1 MCSLF
6 AIFDFR
12 QSKTSD
18 KPVESKPA
26 EPEKETTGNKETDL
40 DVTKEKLVKPSSFK
54 RPRLPS
60 GTPPKP
66 APRPAKKDLKKEPQ
80 EEKREEKGEEKTE
93 KKPDEKPEVKKEE
106 KKEEKPE
113 VTNEDKPE
121 VKKEDQ
127 QEKKE
132 EEPDGKKEEK
142 ILTKPKKEEGVEG
155 KEEIEEIVSV
165 EEVKKKE
172 EETKTEQTEAKEGK
186 SSTQLEKPNENVKQK
201 LEDINADSG
210 VSKEAENV
218 DGKVENGETHTIQK
232 KGDNET
238 AEAKDDLW
246 VKRDSG
252 KEALRPGGR
261 SLSLKIQ
268 RGTSGTDK
276 GPTAS
281 VRSATLPKPWSPG
294 QAPSSMLSRKLSW
307 EMPKAGGEDAVKG
320 AKKERSGST
329 SEDPIPEDSEEQS
342 P

>member
-12 QSKTSD
+12 QNKTSD

-26 EPEKETTGNKETDL
+26 EPVKETTGNKETDL

-80 EEKREEKGEEKTE
+80 EEKKEEKGEEKTE
-93 KKPDEKPEVKKEE
+93 RKPEEKPEVKKEE
-106 KKEEKPE
+106 KKEE
-113 VTNEDKPE
+113 KPE

-142 ILTKPKKEEGVEG
+142 TLTEPKKEEEVEG
-155 KEEIEEIVSV
+155 KDEIEENVSV

-172 EETKTEQTEAKEGK
+172 EETKKEQTEAKEGK
-186 SSTQLEKPNENVKQK
+186 SSTELEEPNENVKQK

-210 VSKEAENV
+210 ISKESENV
-218 DGKVENGETHTIQK
+218 DGKVENGQTHIIEK

-268 RGTSGTDK
+268 RSTSGTDK

>member
-1 MCSLF
+1 MCLLF

-12 QSKTSD
+12 QNKTSD
-18 KPVESKPA
+18 KPVENKPA

-80 EEKREEKGEEKTE
+80 EEKREEKGQEKTE
-93 KKPDEKPEVKKEE
+93 KKPEEKPEVKKEE
-106 KKEEKPE
+106 KKEE
-113 VTNEDKPE
+113 KPE

-142 ILTKPKKEEGVEG
+142 TLTEPKKEEGVEG
-155 KEEIEEIVSV
+155 KEEIEENVSV

-186 SSTQLEKPNENVKQK
+186 SSTELGEPNENVKQK
-201 LEDINADSG
+201 LEDINADSE

-218 DGKVENGETHTIQK
+218 DGKVENGETHNIEK
-232 KGDNET
+232 KGDNKT

>member
-12 QSKTSD
+12 QNKTSD

-26 EPEKETTGNKETDL
+26 EPVKETTGNKETDL

-80 EEKREEKGEEKTE
+80 EEKKEEKGEEKTE
-93 KKPDEKPEVKKEE
+93 RKPEEKPEVKKEE
-106 KKEEKPE
+106 KKEE
-113 VTNEDKPE
+113 KPE

-142 ILTKPKKEEGVEG
+142 TLTEPKKEEEVEG
-155 KEEIEEIVSV
+155 KDEIEENVSV

-172 EETKTEQTEAKEGK
+172 EETKKEQTEAKEGN
-186 SSTQLEKPNENVKQK
+186 SSTELEEPNENVKQK

-210 VSKEAENV
+210 ISKETENV
-218 DGKVENGETHTIQK
+218 DGKVENGQTHNIKK

-268 RGTSGTDK
+268 RSTSGTDK